1 MLANPTRKIQEVKMQ
16 PITYK
21 DLDIAYEDNHIIVVI
36 KPFNIPSQADIT
48 GDMDMLTL
56 IKQYQIGRASCR
68 ERV

>member
-1 MLANPTRKIQEVKMQ
+1 MQ

-48 GDMDMLTL
+48 GDMDKNTTNRGMFF
-56 IKQYQIGRASCR
+56 
-68 ERV
+68 